1 MPLTI
6 RHNDFFRNILTLMGG
21 TSLAQLIPIALQPLL
36 RRLFEPE
43 VFGAFSLYLTYVSVL
58 VVISCLKWEMAI
70 VIEKEQKKAINITG
84 LALFTS
90 FLINTVVLLAGI
102 IFFDSLVDVLRFPAE
117 YAWWLLFIPV
127 SAWLLSSYQA
137 LNYWLVRRKS
147 FMLISA
153 NKIVR
158 RGSEGLVQS
167 GAGFASFAPGM
178 LIGDLIG
185 NMANV
190 VAGVFQSTRKG
201 LSFKKMNFPAMRQ
214 VAGEQID
221 FPKYQALPAL
231 LTTFS
236 ISLPVI
242 IVNKYFG
249 ALELSY
255 FDLSRMVLLV
265 PSALIAVSVSQ
276 VLFQN
281 ISEKIKN
288 NSRISG
294 LILKTSS
301 VLLILAGGIVLIMF
315 LAGPNLFGLVFDQK
329 YAISGQYSK
338 LLSVAF
344 MSQFI
349 VSPVSITLTA
359 LKKLKTM
366 GAWQVLYFLSMLSLL
381 FVNFESMESFIR
393 TFMIVNLAAYLI
405 CWLLAVFHALKHDR
419 KIALI
424 R

>member
-1 MPLTI
+1 MPFNI
-6 RHNDFFRNILTLMGG
+6 RQNDFFRNILTLMGG

-70 VIEKEQKKAINITG
+70 VIEKEHKKAINITG

-90 FLINTVVLLAGI
+90 FLINTVILLAGI
-102 IFFDSLVDVLRFPAE
+102 IFFDSLIELLRFPAE
-117 YAWWLLFIPV
+117 YAWWVLFIPV

-137 LNYWLVRRKS
+137 LNYWLVRQKS
-147 FMLISA
+147 FFIISA

-158 RGSEGLVQS
+158 RSSEGLVQS
-167 GAGFASFAPGM
+167 GSGLANFAPGM
-178 LIGDLIG
+178 LIGDLVG
-185 NMANV
+185 NLANV
-190 VAGVFQSTRKG
+190 IAGLFQASRNG
-201 LSFKKMNFPAMRQ
+201 LSFRKMNYMEMRQ

-242 IVNKYFG
+242 IVNKFFG

-265 PSALIAVSVSQ
+265 PSALIATAVSQ

-281 ISEKIKN
+281 ISEKINQNK
-288 NSRISG
+288 RISA
-294 LILKTSS
+294 LVFKTSMA
-301 VLLILAGGIVLIMF
+301 LFALAGMIVLIMF
-315 LAGPNLFGLVFDQK
+315 LAGPYLFGIVFDQN

-338 LLSVAF
+338 VLSVAF
-344 MSQFI
+344 MIQFI

-359 LKKLKTM
+359 LKKLKVM
-366 GAWQVLYFLSMLSLL
+366 GAWQVLYFLSMFSLL
-381 FVNFESMESFIR
+381 FVSFESMESFIR
-393 TFMIVNLAAYLI
+393 IFMIVNLAAYFA
-405 CWLLAVFHALKHDR
+405 CWLLAVFHAVRHD
-419 KIALI
+419 KKADLI